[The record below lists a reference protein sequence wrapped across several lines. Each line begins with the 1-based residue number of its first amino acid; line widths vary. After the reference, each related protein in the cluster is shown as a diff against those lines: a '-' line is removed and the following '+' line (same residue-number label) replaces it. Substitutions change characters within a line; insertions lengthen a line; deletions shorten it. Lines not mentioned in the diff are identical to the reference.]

1 MEYAGEGLREVCEA
15 VGLPPILHLGSCV
28 DNSRILITLT
38 NMVKEGGLG
47 EAISDLPIAGC
58 APEWMSEKAVAI
70 GLYCVATGVYVDM
83 SPNFPIG
90 GSENVMKY
98 LTEDIESI
106 TGGKF
111 AFKTDPIA
119 IAQGMIEHIDKKREA
134 LKLRPMMY
142 PVRDITVEV

>member
-1 MEYAGEGLREVCEA
+1 
-15 VGLPPILHLGSCV
+15 LPPILHMGSCV

-47 EAISDLPIAGC
+47 EALSDLPIAGC
-58 APEWMSEKAVAI
+58 APEWMSEKAVSI
-70 GLYCVATGVYVDM
+70 GLYCVASGAYIDM
-83 SPNFPIG
+83 SPCFPIS
-90 GSENVMKY
+90 GSENVMKF
-98 LTEDIESI
+98 LTEEIESI

-111 AFKTDPIA
+111 AFKIDPIA

-142 PVRDITVEV
+142 PVREIAVEV